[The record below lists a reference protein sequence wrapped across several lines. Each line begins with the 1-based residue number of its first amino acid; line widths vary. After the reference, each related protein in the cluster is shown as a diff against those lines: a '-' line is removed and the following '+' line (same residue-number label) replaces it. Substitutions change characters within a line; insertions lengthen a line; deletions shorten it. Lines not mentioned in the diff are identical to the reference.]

1 MSYIKWAVGI
11 GIVALAVWVAVGGI
25 NMLFEE
31 QDDDYQTQVYGVSN
45 IGAETIEFRAGDG
58 ATGGYTIHSFA
69 GNTIYAPTEWKNSQT
84 SSSAYTQISKSGY
97 VLMGWSTS
105 GPDGA
110 ISLYPGQAWQVQANS
125 AHKTT
130 FYAVWMEQN
139 RANLGL
145 ETIQTNSTFTKQYTS
160 DTSDPWY
167 GLVYGWAEFCSRS
180 SLKMTV
186 ERNGYTEVRTLSS
199 GNGVDG
205 VLSANGVT
213 FTITHNDYWEGIQ
226 HRYNYYWDLSARFDT
241 PGVAKVT
248 FDVEGE
254 SVFSGFVLT
263 ISAYDSSTDPSN
275 IYYITHSQYVNSSRS
290 NFQNNSGPT
299 GTAIVLPD
307 RVAAYGSQDGWNA
320 EREGQPAYV
329 PLGGTYVI
337 THNYNLTPYS
347 VTYQQA
353 LSKIAIVA
361 YNANGGDYT
370 GRIAHAA
377 ERGNYTTLS
386 NNIVTKPGYY
396 FLGWNLTGN
405 EGDPIYTGGYQYYVG
420 TNDSNQ
426 GEYYIEFKAVWS
438 ATNPTT
444 QITCRGLSGDER
456 YNTLNTAV
464 NHSYYLPVTG
474 FDVSGYDFMGWAI
487 VQYEIGTGTATVSNP
502 VTVTG
507 GMTLYPVYKKTVYT
521 CVIKYDKNGGQGS
534 MSDKVVH
541 PESLPATIQ
550 LDTCRFVKDGSTFI
564 GWSEDPNATTPT
576 VGTTWTFI
584 RSGEIR
590 LYAVWSESSSGE
602 NNNLFVVIY
611 NGNGTNVSNI
621 VIPTYSRTTPEN
633 EKSITVTIPS
643 WEPVRQGY
651 AFMGWSTTPDGE
663 VQYRNNGET
672 PTPDNTET
680 TAIWNRF
687 TMTLTGSDT
696 YISTTLYAIWEPTG
710 SGPVVPTE
718 KVNVTYMK
726 DDVIVKTLKVDKGST
741 AIYYSP
747 ESVEGRSF
755 FGWYNGTDRWNF
767 SKPIYSD
774 LVLKANYVKV
784 FTIQVEDKSVKV
796 ILDPNIDAGAG
807 AIVKF
812 SDGFEETYYTQTIP
826 AHEVDRDGT
835 VTVTIET
842 ESGTHTAQCSYKITE
857 KSSSS
862 DNESNGGDDDGKD
875 KSESFP
881 IDTTVAIVG
890 GVVGIIAII
899 ALVGRFLI

>member
-1 MSYIKWAVGI
+1 MNYIKWAVGI

-58 ATGGYTIHSFA
+58 ATGGYTIHSFT
-69 GNTIYAPTEWKNSQT
+69 GNTIYAPTEWKNPQT
-84 SSSAYTQISKSGY
+84 SSSAYTQISKNGY

-105 GPDGA
+105 GYNGA

-130 FYAVWMEQN
+130 FYAVWESTSYSDQFFSYTESVYKVPVGQAVNMAIEANEGITYCMESVVDTITVTMYKGTTSYTSSTYYGSMRYFQGISTDIN
-139 RANLGL
+139 SGWATANLHSSSSYNIKGTPT
-145 ETIQTNSTFTKQYTS
+145 ETGTFIFEMKIVNAQ
-160 DTSDPWY
+160 
-167 GLVYGWAEFCSRS
+167 
-180 SLKMTV
+180 
-186 ERNGYTEVRTLSS
+186 GYTFYSKNVIM
-199 GNGVDG
+199 V
-205 VLSANGVT
+205 
-213 FTITHNDYWEGIQ
+213 
-226 HRYNYYWDLSARFDT
+226 
-241 PGVAKVT
+241 
-248 FDVEGE
+248 
-254 SVFSGFVLT
+254 
-263 ISAYDSSTDPSN
+263 YDPSTDPSE
-275 IYYITHSQYVNSSRS
+275 IHYVTYREYEGAEVF
-290 NFQNNSGPT
+290 NFQNNSGPK
-299 GTAIVLPD
+299 GTAIVLPG
-307 RVAAYGSQDGWNA
+307 RVAAYGLQDGWNA

-337 THNYNLTPYS
+337 THNYTLTPY
-347 VTYQQA
+347 TTPYEQA
-353 LSKIAIVA
+353 LSKIAIIA

-370 GRIAHAA
+370 GHIAHAA

-396 FLGWNLTGN
+396 FLGWNFTGN
-405 EGDPIYTGGYQYYVG
+405 EGDPIYTGGYQYYVD

-474 FDVSGYDFMGWAI
+474 FDVSGYDFMGWAT

-541 PESLPATIQ
+541 PESLPAIIQ

-576 VGTTWTFI
+576 VGTTWTFN
-584 RSGEIR
+584 RPGEIR

-621 VIPTYSRTTPEN
+621 VTPIYSRTTPEN

-755 FGWYNGTDRWNF
+755 FGWYNGTDKWNF

-807 AIVKF
+807 VIVKF

-826 AHEVDRDGT
+826 AHEVDKDGT

-857 KSSSS
+857 KSNNS
-862 DNESNGGDDDGKD
+862 DDKSNGGNDDEKD